1 MFSDLIDLSLME
13 PMTAETLSD
22 IKDRADI
29 DLLMR
34 HFYSRALADP
44 VIGYIFTDVAKL
56 DLEHHLP
63 IIGDFWETLLFRTG
77 NYARHGRTPLFVHG
91 DLHQKSPLRAEH
103 FSRWL
108 EIFGE
113 AVDTNFAGENAE
125 FIKWRARAIA
135 NRMLQYVG
143 ELETGGVSSR

>member
-1 MFSDLIDLSLME
+1 
-13 PMTAETLSD
+13 MTAETLSD

-29 DLLMR
+29 DLLMW

-63 IIGDFWETLLFRTG
+63 IIRDFWETLLFRTG

-91 DLHQKSPLRAEH
+91 ELHQKSPLRAEH

-143 ELETGGVSSR
+143 DLETNEVSSR